1 MILPALFLQ
10 LAIFTLAGISAVG
23 AQQPGPGP
31 TPNQVAQVS
40 DVLQQ
45 IASQSW
51 ELGTETEALLEYDWP
66 ALSVFGSSAI
76 PPPFQLNSTLNAS
89 NVFAITQRVIQA
101 RNGTLMTFISDGAV
115 GDPASLGVAMLLANW
130 TNSTGGNYGEASQQE
145 LSFLLNWAPRNK
157 DGAISHRSEQ
167 VQLWSD
173 FIYMVPP
180 YLAYYGAMRP
190 YKSLMDAA
198 YLQCKFYRNNLI
210 DKKKRLW
217 KHVVMGS
224 WEDTG
229 FWATGNGWAAMGMLR
244 VIRTFQISPFAS
256 QLVSEGND
264 MISWVE
270 EIVNATYR
278 HQTDDGTFHNYID
291 QTDTF
296 TDSSATALLA
306 AVVYRLVPLL
316 PRAAAHVPAADKAR
330 AAIAANING
339 DGYLTNVV
347 DPNNFGSQ
355 GETSPEGQAFV
366 LMMEAA
372 YRDYVAWN
380 ATGFASTRIVVT
392 GKKCQLVKQ
401 APDDSGFTKRTV
413 KKHWRRIFS

>member
-1 MILPALFLQ
+1 
-10 LAIFTLAGISAVG
+10 
-23 AQQPGPGP
+23 
-31 TPNQVAQVS
+31 
-40 DVLQQ
+40 
-45 IASQSW
+45 
-51 ELGTETEALLEYDWP
+51 
-66 ALSVFGSSAI
+66 
-76 PPPFQLNSTLNAS
+76 
-89 NVFAITQRVIQA
+89 
-101 RNGTLMTFISDGAV
+101 
-115 GDPASLGVAMLLANW
+115 
-130 TNSTGGNYGEASQQE
+130 
-145 LSFLLNWAPRNK
+145 
-157 DGAISHRSEQ
+157 

-180 YLAYYGAMRP
+180 YLAYYGALRP

-198 YLQCKFYRNNLI
+198 YLQCKFYRSNLI
-210 DKKKRLW
+210 DKKKHLW

-244 VIRTFQISPFAS
+244 VIRTFQLSPFAS
-256 QLVSEGND
+256 QLASEGND
-264 MISWVE
+264 LISWVE

-296 TDSSATALLA
+296 TDSSSTALLA

-316 PRAAAHVPAADKAR
+316 PRVAKYIPAADKAR
-330 AAIAANING
+330 AAIAASIND

-347 DPNNFGSQ
+347 DPMNFGSQ
-355 GETSPEGQAFV
+355 GGVSPEGQAFV

-380 ATGFASTRIVVT
+380 ATGFASTRIAVSS
-392 GKKCQLVKQ
+392 KKCKLVRP
-401 APDDSGFTKRTV
+401 APDDFRSGFTKRHDAN
-413 KKHWRRIFS
+413 HWRQTFF